1 MKEQYRRGQRK
12 IRIGTVIS
20 NRMEKTVVVK
30 VERVF
35 RHPIYSKVV
44 KSFKKYYAHNPFGD
58 LEEGTKV
65 SIIET
70 RPLSKLK
77 RWRVINC
84 L

>member
-1 MKEQYRRGQRK
+1 MKEQRQRK
-12 IRIGTVIS
+12 VRIGTVIS
-20 NRMEKTVVVK
+20 GRMEKTVVVK

-35 RHPIYSKVV
+35 RHPDYSKVV
-44 KSFKKYYAHNPFGD
+44 KSFKKYYAHNTLGN

-65 SIIET
+65 SIVET

-77 RWRVINC
+77 RWRVISC